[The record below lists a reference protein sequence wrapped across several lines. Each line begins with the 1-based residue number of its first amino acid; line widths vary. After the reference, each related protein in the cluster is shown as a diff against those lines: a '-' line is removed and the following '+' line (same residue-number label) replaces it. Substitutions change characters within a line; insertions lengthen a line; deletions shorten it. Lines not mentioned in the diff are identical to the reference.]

1 MAISI
6 NTNIP
11 SMQAQISLERA
22 QNGLDTAMQ
31 RLSTGYRINSAA
43 DDAAGM
49 QISNRMSSQI
59 NGLSVAVRNANDG
72 ISIAQTAEG
81 AMTETASLLQRMRD
95 LAVQSASDSNSS
107 DDRIALNGEL
117 KQLGAELN
125 RIAESTT
132 FAGQKLLDGSF
143 VDKNIQVGAYADEI
157 ITIDVKSVSGKDI
170 GIIKEATLTFA
181 GMGLP
186 GTTPIAKQSLTV
198 GVDGDESTIPI
209 LTTDTAKSIASKVTS
224 AVPGMSGQ
232 AKTSAEVVLSAANPT
247 TWETGD
253 TISLT
258 INNTTTK
265 TSPNTATTI
274 VKAAEK
280 LAEQLASLA
289 NLEATVDKTS
299 TTSPKIK
306 LVDSSGNNMTL
317 SASAADADHSA
328 SGKKT
333 LTFTATAQPLDY
345 AGGRTGTAKSITSGA
360 LNVVGDIKWT
370 GSNSNATYTMNS
382 DGNLLKTPDTAI
394 TATNEAQAVSMPV
407 DSIDITTY
415 AGAQQAIKILDH
427 AIADVDSNRGTL
439 GAIQNRFQHTIYNLQ
454 NVRENMMGSRSRIKD
469 TDYASEMSKL
479 TRDQVLKQASMS
491 GLNRANTMQQEV
503 LALLQ

>member
-95 LAVQSASDSNSS
+95 LAVQSASDSNSR

-117 KQLGAELN
+117 KQLVAELN

-143 VDKNIQVGAYADEI
+143 VNKNIQVGAYANEI
-157 ITIDVKSVSGKDI
+157 ITVNVKSVSGKDI
-170 GIIKEATLTFA
+170 GMDGAKLTFT
-181 GMGLP
+181 GLELP
-186 GTTPIAKQSLTV
+186 GSTEIAKQSLTV
-198 GVDGDESTIPI
+198 GVNGNESIIPI
-209 LTTDTAKSIASKVTS
+209 EAGDSAKAIASKVTS
-224 AVPGMSGQ
+224 AVSDISGQ
-232 AKTSAEVVLSAANPT
+232 AKTSAEVVLSAGSTT
-247 TWETGD
+247 TWDSGD
-253 TISLT
+253 TITLT
-258 INNTTTK
+258 VNGKEYK
-265 TSPNTATTI
+265 TPDNLDTI
-274 VKAAEK
+274 AKAVNK
-280 LAEQLASLA
+280 LEELLDSQT
-289 NLEATVDKTS
+289 LEATVDS
-299 TTSPKIK
+299 TTAHSPKIT
-306 LVDSSGNNMTL
+306 LVDSSGQNMTL
-317 SASAADADHSA
+317 KAIATEAS
-328 SGKKT
+328 SGSKT
-333 LTFTATAQPLDY
+333 LAFTATAQPLDY
-345 AGGRTGTAKSITSGA
+345 AGAAQGSSSTDITSTPMK
-360 LNVVGDIKWT
+360 VVGDIQWDGLDK
-370 GSNSNATYTMNS
+370 NATYTINS
-382 DGNLLKTPDTAI
+382 TGDLLKTPNTAI
-394 TATNEAQAVSMPV
+394 TGTKGDPV
-407 DSIDITTY
+407 KMSIDSIDITDY
-415 AGAQQAIKILDH
+415 AGAQLAIKIIDQ
-427 AIADVDSNRGTL
+427 AIAGVDSNRGTL

-454 NVRENMMGSRSRIKD
+454 SVRENMMGSRSRIKD
-469 TDYASEMSKL
+469 TDYASEMSQL

>member
-59 NGLSVAVRNANDG
+59 NGLSMAVRNANDG

-143 VDKNIQVGAYADEI
+143 VDKNIQVGAYANEI
-157 ITIDVKSVSGKDI
+157 ITVNVKSVSGKDI
-170 GIIKEATLTFA
+170 GIMKGATLTFS

-186 GTTPIAKQSLTV
+186 GTTAIAAQSLTV
-198 GVDGDESTIPI
+198 GVDGNESNIPI
-209 LTTDTAKSIASKVTS
+209 LTTDTAQSIARKVTS
-224 AVPGMSGQ
+224 AVSDLSGQ
-232 AKTSAEVVLSAANPT
+232 AKTGAEVVLTAT
-247 TWETGD
+247 DWESGD
-253 TISLT
+253 TITLNVNDTPYASTSASTTFQAALQELKGKLDSSPYDVT
-258 INNTTTK
+258 I
-265 TSPNTATTI
+265 
-274 VKAAEK
+274 
-280 LAEQLASLA
+280 ASSGNRKITLVDSTGQ
-289 NLEATVDKTS
+289 NMKLEAT
-299 TTSPKIK
+299 
-306 LVDSSGNNMTL
+306 
-317 SASAADADHSA
+317 AADADHSS

-333 LTFTATAQPLDY
+333 LVFNATAQPLDY
-345 AGGRTGTAKSITSGA
+345 AGGTTGTAKSITSGA
-360 LNVVGDIKWT
+360 LKVVGDIKWV
-370 GSNSNATYTMNS
+370 GSDKNATYTMQS
-382 DGNLLKTPDTAI
+382 DGNLGTGLATATKTPLAG
-394 TATNEAQAVSMPV
+394 SMPV

>member
-143 VDKNIQVGAYADEI
+143 VNKNIQVGAYENEI

-170 GIIKEATLTFA
+170 GIIKGATLTFTD
-181 GMGLP
+181 MNLP
-186 GTTPIAKQSLTV
+186 GTTAIAAQSLTV
-198 GVDGDESTIPI
+198 GVNGNEKNISIVTS
-209 LTTDTAKSIASKVTS
+209 DTAQSIASKVTS
-224 AVPGMSGQ
+224 AVSDMSGE
-232 AKTSAEVVLSAANPT
+232 AKTSAEVALTATN
-247 TWETGD
+247 WKTGD
-253 TISLT
+253 IITLT
-258 INNTTTK
+258 VNGK
-265 TSPNTATTI
+265 EYKSPNDSASI
-274 VKAAEK
+274 DKAAEELKK
-280 LAEQLASLA
+280 LLDSQSL
-289 NLEATVDKTS
+289 LEADVDTS
-299 TTSPKIK
+299 STGSPKIT
-306 LVDSSGNNMTL
+306 LVDTSGQNMTL
-317 SASAADADHSA
+317 KATATDADDGSNPV
-328 SGKKT
+328 
-333 LTFTATAQPLDY
+333 LTFTAKAKAVNY
-345 AGGRTGTAKSITSGA
+345 AGTADDSSEADINKSEQTV
-360 LNVVGDIKWT
+360 VVGDIKWT
-370 GSNSNATYTMNS
+370 GSNSNATYTINS
-382 DGNLLKTPDTAI
+382 NGNLLEAPNTAI
-394 TATNEAQAVSMPV
+394 TATKEVNAVSMPL

-415 AGAQQAIKILDH
+415 DGAQQAIKIIDH

>member
-143 VDKNIQVGAYADEI
+143 VDKNIQVGAYANEV
-157 ITIDVKSVSGKDI
+157 ITVSV
-170 GIIKEATLTFA
+170 
-181 GMGLP
+181 
-186 GTTPIAKQSLTV
+186 
-198 GVDGDESTIPI
+198 
-209 LTTDTAKSIASKVTS
+209 
-224 AVPGMSGQ
+224 
-232 AKTSAEVVLSAANPT
+232 
-247 TWETGD
+247 
-253 TISLT
+253 
-258 INNTTTK
+258 
-265 TSPNTATTI
+265 
-274 VKAAEK
+274 
-280 LAEQLASLA
+280 
-289 NLEATVDKTS
+289 
-299 TTSPKIK
+299 
-306 LVDSSGNNMTL
+306 
-317 SASAADADHSA
+317 
-328 SGKKT
+328 
-333 LTFTATAQPLDY
+333 
-345 AGGRTGTAKSITSGA
+345 
-360 LNVVGDIKWT
+360 
-370 GSNSNATYTMNS
+370 NS
-382 DGNLLKTPDTAI
+382 
-394 TATNEAQAVSMPV
+394 V
-407 DSIDITTY
+407 
-415 AGAQQAIKILDH
+415 
-427 AIADVDSNRGTL
+427 
-439 GAIQNRFQHTIYNLQ
+439 
-454 NVRENMMGSRSRIKD
+454 
-469 TDYASEMSKL
+469 
-479 TRDQVLKQASMS
+479 
-491 GLNRANTMQQEV
+491 
-503 LALLQ
+503 